1 MRGGRADEIP
11 PVRRARVRCVDP
23 ARTSH
28 GPVAADIAGPM
39 GTPWPTAT
47 SEQRATF
54 DRGIEVMEHRFD
66 YGEGLG
72 PAFNVTFCGS
82 CHEKPVFGGG
92 SGGTAVLEDGDFSV
106 STILKQLESEMPVPL
121 PIEKD
126 IRAKHVK
133 VGGEVAVVS
142 LHGKPHLMK
151 RAKDRYSA
159 DQQAFVVAICSD
171 H

>member
-1 MRGGRADEIP
+1 MHHDVHDAPGRRCAHGVQGQGGDSGAPDP
-11 PVRRARVRCVDP
+11 VDP

-47 SEQRATF
+47 AEQQATF

-82 CHEKPVFGGG
+82 CRRSPCSAGRAACTGT
-92 SGGTAVLEDGDFSV
+92 SG
-106 STILKQLESEMPVPL
+106 
-121 PIEKD
+121 
-126 IRAKHVK
+126 
-133 VGGEVAVVS
+133 
-142 LHGKPHLMK
+142 
-151 RAKDRYSA
+151 
-159 DQQAFVVAICSD
+159 
-171 H
+171 